1 MRSYDSSNIFARIL
15 RGEIPSPRVHD
26 ARHAVAI
33 KDIHP
38 QAPTH
43 LLVLPT
49 GAYVDF
55 DDFAARA
62 SDEEIVNYVRALGT
76 IAREAGIADSGYRVI
91 FNVGPDSHQE
101 VPHLHAH
108 ILGGRALGPLVKKID
123 G

>member
-1 MRSYDSSNIFARIL
+1 MRTYDSANIFARIL

-26 ARHAVAI
+26 DGHTVAI

-49 GAYVDF
+49 GSYIDF

-62 SDEEIVNYVRALGT
+62 SDEEIAAYVRAIGK
-76 IAREAGIADSGYRVI
+76 IARDAGVADSGYRVI

-108 ILGGRALGPLVKKID
+108 ILGGRALGPLLTRD

>member
-26 ARHAVAI
+26 DAHTVAI
-33 KDIHP
+33 NDIHP

-49 GAYVDF
+49 GSYIDF

-62 SDEEIVNYVRALGT
+62 SDEEIVAYVRALGK
-76 IAREAGIADSGYRVI
+76 IARDAGVADSGYRVI

-108 ILGGRALGPLVKKID
+108 ILGGRALGPLLTRRD
-123 G
+123 

>member
-26 ARHAVAI
+26 GQHVVAI

-49 GAYVDF
+49 GSYVDF
-55 DDFAARA
+55 DDFASRA
-62 SDEEIVNYVRALGT
+62 SDEEIVSYVRGIGS
-76 IAREAGIADSGYRVI
+76 IARQAGIADSGYRVI
-91 FNVGPDSHQE
+91 FNIGPDSHQE

-108 ILGGRALGPLVKKID
+108 ILGGRALGPLLKKSD
-123 G
+123 

>member
-1 MRSYDSSNIFARIL
+1 M
-15 RGEIPSPRVHD
+15 HD
-26 ARHAVAI
+26 AQHVVAI

-62 SDEEIVNYVRALGT
+62 SDEEIVNYVRALGR
-76 IAREAGIADSGYRVI
+76 IAREAGVADSGYRVI

-108 ILGGRALGPLVKKID
+108 VLGGRALGPLLKKID
-123 G
+123 E

>member
-1 MRSYDSSNIFARIL
+1 MRSYDGSNIFARIL

-26 ARHAVAI
+26 SQHAVAI

-49 GAYVDF
+49 GSYVDF

-62 SDEEIVNYVRALGT
+62 SDEEIVSYVRAIGS
-76 IAREAGIADSGYRVI
+76 IAREAGVADSGYRLI
-91 FNVGPDSHQE
+91 FNIGPDSHQE

-108 ILGGRALGPLVKKID
+108 VLGGRALGPLLKKID
-123 G
+123 

>member
-1 MRSYDSSNIFARIL
+1 MPSYDNGNIFARIL
-15 RGEIPSPRVHD
+15 RGEIPAPRVHD
-26 ARHAVAI
+26 DAHTVAI
-33 KDIHP
+33 SDIHP

-49 GAYVDF
+49 GSYIDF

-62 SDEEIVNYVRALGT
+62 SDEEIVAYVRAIGK
-76 IAREAGIADSGYRVI
+76 IARDAGVADSGYRVI

-108 ILGGRALGPLVKKID
+108 ILGGRALGPLLTRRD
-123 G
+123 